1 MVVAPTIPER
11 CYGGGGV
18 AGEDYADGTSATM
31 RAGKGVDGCCSASDD
46 EGAVV
51 RLLASRGRDG
61 HNALFLI
68 MDRPPPP
75 LFSAFAT

>member
-11 CYGGGGV
+11 YGGGGV
-18 AGEDYADGTSATM
+18 AREDYAEGKSATM
-31 RAGKGVDGCCSASDD
+31 RAGKAVDGCCSASDD

-61 HNALFLI
+61 HNAFLI
-68 MDRPPPP
+68 MTAPP
-75 LFSAFAT
+75 LSLSAFAT